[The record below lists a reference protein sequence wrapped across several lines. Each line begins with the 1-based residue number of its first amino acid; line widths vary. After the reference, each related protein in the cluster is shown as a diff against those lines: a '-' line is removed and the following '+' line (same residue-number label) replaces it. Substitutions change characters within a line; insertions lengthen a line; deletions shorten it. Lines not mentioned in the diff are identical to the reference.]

1 MVLDLLF
8 LPFELAKRVLEAIKE
23 EADREMLKTAD
34 SVKKRMAEVELLYL
48 EGKMSKEEF
57 EEAMKALVDRLKE
70 LEGSE

>member
-1 MVLDLLF
+1 VLDLLF

>member
-1 MVLDLLF
+1 VLDLLF
-8 LPFELAKRVLEAIKE
+8 LPFELAKRILEAIKE

-34 SVKKRMAEVELLYL
+34 SVKRRMAEVELLYL

-57 EEAMKALVDRLKE
+57 EKAMKALVDRLEE

>member
-1 MVLDLLF
+1 VLDLLF

-70 LEGSE
+70 LEESE